1 MFRYKFLFVVIF
13 LITISSCSK
22 SKNIEIIFEENFMYK
37 AQKELISELKLAN
50 TNKGIKDILLN
61 QDWIEDFKINFRI
74 NGNVRIIINTKIPIF
89 IWNEKYYI
97 DTNME
102 KFNFDKKNNQ
112 LIKVFCP
119 SNQLI
124 DAMSLINF
132 INTEIKLEQ
141 NKFTQLDFKY
151 SSGWILVSQN
161 NTEIKFGKVISKDR
175 LNSFK
180 QSLNYVYESNSIPS
194 MIDLRYKDGIALNYG
209 K

>member
-1 MFRYKFLFVVIF
+1 MFRFKFLFLVTF
-13 LITISSCSK
+13 LIILTSCSK
-22 SKNIEIIFEENFMYK
+22 SKNIEIIFEDNFMYK
-37 AQKELISELKLAN
+37 AQKELIFELKLVN
-50 TNKGIKDILLN
+50 TKKDIKNILLN

-97 DTNME
+97 DNNME
-102 KFNFDKKNNQ
+102 TFNFDKTNNQ

-119 SNQLI
+119 SNQLN
-124 DAMSLINF
+124 DAMNLIDF
-132 INTEIKLEQ
+132 INTKIKSEQ
-141 NKFTQLDFKY
+141 NKFTKLDFKY
-151 SSGWILVSQN
+151 SSGWILVSKN

-194 MIDLRYKDGIALNYG
+194 MIDLRYKDGVALNYG

>member
-112 LIKVFCP
+112 LIKVLYF
-119 SNQLI
+119 L
-124 DAMSLINF
+124 NF
-132 INTEIKLEQ
+132 QIR
-141 NKFTQLDFKY
+141 F
-151 SSGWILVSQN
+151 
-161 NTEIKFGKVISKDR
+161 
-175 LNSFK
+175 
-180 QSLNYVYESNSIPS
+180 
-194 MIDLRYKDGIALNYG
+194 
-209 K
+209 